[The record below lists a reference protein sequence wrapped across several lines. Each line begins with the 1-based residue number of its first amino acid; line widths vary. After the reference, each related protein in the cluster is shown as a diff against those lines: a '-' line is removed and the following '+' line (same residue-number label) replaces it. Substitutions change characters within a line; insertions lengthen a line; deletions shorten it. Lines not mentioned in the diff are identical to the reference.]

1 MLDRRA
7 FEADFLDAIYAMHSP
22 AYDADFVRSI
32 ADPPSVPAQAEHC
45 EVAGCRAW
53 AEPGA
58 ALDSLCPSH
67 GEEMNRYVFC
77 RTLWATFEAIEE
89 WRELQAGASHDE
101 VRAGRQPRRARAYQV
116 AKTALAARGL
126 TPRGERIAERVE
138 GRARRGRTTR

>member
-1 MLDRRA
+1 MLDRAA

-22 AYDADFVRSI
+22 AWDADVLAAI
-32 ADPPSVPAQAEHC
+32 CDPPLVPSQHC

-53 AEPGA
+53 AEQGA
-58 ALDSLCPSH
+58 SLDTLCSEH
-67 GEEMNRYVFC
+67 GEELNTYVFC
-77 RTLWATFEAIEE
+77 RTLWATLEAIEE

-101 VRAGRQPRRARAYQV
+101 VRAGRQPRRARAYQN
-116 AKTALAARGL
+116 AKTALASKGL